1 MTAFCCVFII
11 TEENFKFFVIFL
23 CNFIYHVMHNILVVV
38 GGSFTAD
45 APKTVSYADAVSNQ
59 PLMMVAEDTATYG
72 TKKDG
77 E

>member
-1 MTAFCCVFII
+1 
-11 TEENFKFFVIFL
+11 
-23 CNFIYHVMHNILVVV
+23 MHNILVVV